1 MSAIVVY
8 KSTYGATKTY
18 AEWIAEELGC
28 EAVEAKSVKADDL
41 TKYDTVIYGGGLY
54 AEIIAGVTLITR
66 NMKLFENKKLIV
78 YTTGITPLEVREYYD
93 GLVMKKNFKEEI
105 RTEIKVFNFLG
116 RMILSELSPV
126 HRTALKTLKKLMSS
140 KKNPTEMEKL
150 LVKLC
155 DCDGDFTDR
164 KAIKELVE
172 YAK

>member
-1 MSAIVVY
+1 MSTIVVY
-8 KSTYGATKTY
+8 KSTYGAAKTY
-18 AEWIAEELGC
+18 AEWIAAELGC

-78 YTTGITPLEVREYYD
+78 YTTGITPLDVREYYD
-93 GLVMKKNFKEEI
+93 GLVIKKNFKEEI
-105 RTEIKVFNFLG
+105 RSEIKVFNFLG

-126 HRTALKTLKKLMSS
+126 HRAALKTLKKLMSS

-164 KAIKELVE
+164 EAIKELVE

>member
-1 MSAIVVY
+1 MCAIVVY

-28 EAVEAKSVKADDL
+28 EAVEAKSVKTDDL

-93 GLVMKKNFKEEI
+93 DLVMKKNFKEEI
-105 RTEIKVFNFLG
+105 RSEIKVFNFLG

-126 HRTALKTLKKLMSS
+126 HRAALKTLKKLMSS

-164 KAIKELVE
+164 EAIKELVE